1 MPKCQV
7 LYAKPCGQGGRFPDP
22 HGHGQTSSPKK
33 LIRFSTLQPLAFNT
47 QSGGFLHSSDLFCM
61 ASHVVVLDSSAR
73 RAVIKTTPA
82 KHLADVLQE
91 ACIKLGL
98 DASRH
103 GLKYG
108 VLLGL
113 WLRSC

>member
-1 MPKCQV
+1 MPSHAGK
-7 LYAKPCGQGGRFPDP
+7 AADFPTP
-22 HGHGQTSSPKK
+22 MAMGKLPLS
-33 LIRFSTLQPLAFNT
+33 LIRFSTLQPLAFYT
-47 QSGGFLHSSDLFCM
+47 QLGVFPQRFDLFCM

-113 WLRSC
+113 